1 MTYQDIIIPKKHIEH
16 LKAQR
21 NETLVFKHSTH
32 PYNMYLLSQLYE
44 ETNKN
49 IFVVLPNLYEAQQY
63 YDHLQ
68 KVMDANNILFYP
80 VDQTLTYLMAL
91 GSPEFKTERLFT
103 TYQLLSGKS
112 FVVITTHQG
121 ISRSTLS
128 VNDYEQAK
136 TTLLINNNY
145 PKEDVL
151 QYLVYNGY
159 QNVHTV
165 EKPGDFSTRG
175 NIIDFYSLQYE
186 HPVRLD
192 FFGKTLETIKFFEL
206 DTQRS
211 IAKLYQIDIV
221 PVNELFYTDAMK
233 EKLIEKLE
241 KDLTKDNVSEKEH
254 KKLTTDIDY
263 LNTRQHLER
272 LDIYVHAMNK
282 KTSTITEFSEDHYI
296 VMIDVHKMML
306 NEQQKTSELQTY
318 EHAMGGQ
325 YFLNL
330 VKEKTLEDVLK
341 STHIK
346 LYTQHTEDDGMSFNI
361 EEVPLYQQ
369 NIQLL
374 IHDIKTTPNI
384 KDIIISLPTKA
395 LKDVFLDQAN
405 ALIENYPVTFTDDY
419 MIGSFYDAN
428 LQRMYL
434 DETTIFNKQKTIRSS
449 YRSVM
454 NQTSKIHSTDDLS
467 LGDYVVHYDYG
478 IGQYIGIKTM
488 ELGLKKRDYL
498 HLIYANE
505 EALYVPMDQ
514 MDRVLKY
521 SQKDSATP
529 KLSKLGSK
537 IWTQTKASVK
547 QKIKDLSDR
556 LISIYAE
563 REHVTRQKF
572 EYVEDL
578 ETSFALDFPYEP
590 TPDQQKAIIETLYD
604 MEGEKPMDRLICGD
618 VGFGKTEVALR
629 AAFRAVTNAKQV
641 IVLVPTTVLARQ
653 HYHTFKERFEKYGAS
668 VGILSRFV
676 TQKEQKQYI
685 ENFKKGL
692 LDVLIGT
699 HRVLSKDIIPKDLG
713 LLVVDEEQ
721 RFGVEQKEIIREI
734 KKSVD
739 TLTMSATPIPR
750 TLQMS
755 LMGLKDMSMIETPPK
770 NRYPV
775 QTYLVE
781 RNEALVKEAIE
792 REIARGGQIFYL
804 FNRVSGMTGM
814 LQKLKKLVPNA
825 RIAFAHGKLHREEL
839 EEVLTNF
846 IEHEYDVLIS
856 TTIIETGIDIPNT
869 NTLIIHDADK
879 LGLSQLYQIRGRV
892 GRSDRIAYAYLFYEQ
907 YLTINDEARKRLQA
921 IQDFTA
927 LGSGYKIALRD
938 LAIRGAGDILG
949 QEQSGFI
956 DTVGYELYMKLVEE
970 AMTGKK
976 AFDDLDPKDNEAYAA
991 RHVDPQYAN
1000 YDTLRIE
1007 IHKRIATLHTLED
1020 VETLKEELT
1029 DRFGPIDG
1037 ELRQYM
1043 YEKLFKKLSNKLNV
1057 IQVSQTP
1064 TYIKFTFHKDVGDIY
1079 NTQPFMQTVRKFQ
1092 APSSLDFERGH
1103 IVLKMEHYQKN
1114 EHWLYL
1120 ACQLFETL
1128 LPYQLAVL

>member
-1 MTYQDIIIPKKHIEH
+1 MIQKDIIVSKKHIEA
-16 LKAQR
+16 LKTQR
-21 NETLVFKHSTH
+21 NDTLVFKHSTH
-32 PYNMYLLSQLYE
+32 PYNMYILAQFF
-44 ETNKN
+44 ETEKKN
-49 IFVVLPNLYEAQQY
+49 IFIVLPNLYEAQQY

-68 KVMDANNILFYP
+68 KILDPQHILFYP

-103 TYQLLSGKS
+103 IYQLLTGKP
-112 FVVITTHQG
+112 FIIITTHQG
-121 ISRSTLS
+121 MTRPTLS
-128 VNDYEQAK
+128 VHDYTQAK
-136 TTLLINNNY
+136 KTLEVNQSY
-145 PKEDVL
+145 TREDVL
-151 QYLVYNGY
+151 KYLVYNGY

-165 EKPGDFSTRG
+165 EKPGDFSSRG
-175 NIIDFYSLQYE
+175 NIIDYYSLQYE

-192 FFGKTLETIKFFEL
+192 FFGKTLESIKFFEL

-211 IAKLYQIDIV
+211 IAKIDTIDIV
-221 PVNELFYTDAMK
+221 PINELFYTDDMK
-233 EKLIEKLE
+233 DQLVQQLELDLIEKRLSDKE
-241 KDLTKDNVSEKEH
+241 AQKLMSDKDAINNRT
-254 KKLTTDIDY
+254 
-263 LNTRQHLER
+263 HLER
-272 LDIYVHAMNK
+272 LDIYIHAMNT
-282 KTSTITEFSEDHYI
+282 KTSTILQFSEDHHVI
-296 VMIDVHKMML
+296 MVDVHKMII
-306 NEQQKTSELQTY
+306 NEQQKQNEFQTY
-318 EHAMGGQ
+318 EHAMGGT

-330 VKEKTLEDVLK
+330 VKELQLEELLNVP
-341 STHIK
+341 HIR
-346 LYTQHTEDDGMSFNI
+346 LYTQHTEEEGMSFEI
-361 EEVPLYQQ
+361 EDVPLYQQ

-374 IHDIKTTPNI
+374 IHDIKTTPNL

-395 LKDVFLDQAN
+395 LKEVFLQQAKT
-405 ALIENYPVTFTDDY
+405 LIDHYPVTFTEDY
-419 MIGSFYDAN
+419 IVGSYLDKN
-428 LQRMYL
+428 TNRLYL
-434 DETTIFNKQKTIRSS
+434 DETTIFNKQKTLRSA

-454 NQTSKIHSTDDLS
+454 NQTSKIHSTEDLN
-467 LGDYVVHYDYG
+467 LGDFVVHYDYG

-488 ELGLKKRDYL
+488 ELGSKKRDYL
-498 HLIYANE
+498 HLIYAND

-521 SQKDSATP
+521 SQKDSAAP

-537 IWTQTKASVK
+537 VWTQTKANVK

-556 LISIYAE
+556 LLNIYAE
-563 REHVTRQKF
+563 REHVTRKRF
-572 EYVEDL
+572 ETLEDL

-590 TPDQQKAIIETLYD
+590 TIDQQKAIIETLYD
-604 MEGEKPMDRLICGD
+604 MEGDKPMDRLICGD

-653 HYHTFKERFEKYGAS
+653 HYHTFKERFEKYGAT
-668 VGILSRFV
+668 VGILSRFI
-676 TQKEQKQYI
+676 TQKDQKTHI
-685 ENFKKGL
+685 DNFKKGL

-792 REIARGGQIFYL
+792 REIARGGQVFYL

-814 LQKLKKLVPNA
+814 LQKLKKLIPNA
-825 RIAFAHGKLHREEL
+825 RIAYAHGKLHRDEL

-956 DTVGYELYMKLVEE
+956 DTVGYELYMKLVDE

-976 AFDDLDPKDNEAYAA
+976 AFDDLDPKDNEAFAA
-991 RHVDPQYAN
+991 RHVDPHYAN
-1000 YDTLRIE
+1000 YDALRIE
-1007 IHKRIATLHTLED
+1007 IHKRIAMLHTLD
-1020 VETLKEELT
+1020 DIHTLKEELT
-1029 DRFGPIDG
+1029 DRFGPIDV

-1043 YEKLFKKLSNKLNV
+1043 YEKLFKKLSHKLKV
-1057 IQVSQTP
+1057 IQVSQSP
-1064 TYIKFTFHKDVGDIY
+1064 KEIKFTFHKDMSDIY
-1079 NTQPFMQTVRKFQ
+1079 NKQPFMQTVKKFH

-1103 IVLKMEHYQKN
+1103 IVLIMEHDKKQ

-1128 LPYQLAVL
+1128 IPYQAAVL

>member
-1 MTYQDIIIPKKHIEH
+1 MILNDIRVHKKHID
-16 LKAQR
+16 LAKSQR
-21 NETLVFKHSTH
+21 NKTLVFKHSTH
-32 PYNMYLLSQLYE
+32 PYNMYLLAEVYQ
-44 ETNKN
+44 ETMKN

-63 YDHLQ
+63 YDNLQ
-68 KVMDANNILFYP
+68 KIMDPQNILFYP

-103 TYQLLSGKS
+103 IYQLLTSKP
-112 FVVITTHQG
+112 FVIITTYQG
-121 ISRSTLS
+121 LARTTLS
-128 VNDYEQAK
+128 VHDYEQAK
-136 TTLLINNNY
+136 STLAIHQSYQRNKILTYLI
-145 PKEDVL
+145 
-151 QYLVYNGY
+151 YNGY

-186 HPVRLD
+186 QPVRLD
-192 FFGKTLETIKFFEL
+192 FFGDTLETIKFFEL

-211 IAKLYQIDIV
+211 IAKVEQIDIV
-221 PVNELFYTDAMK
+221 PVNELFYTDSMK
-233 EKLIEKLE
+233 TKLIQKLE
-241 KDLTKDNVSEKEH
+241 NDLDSLSLSEKEIQ
-254 KKLTTDIDY
+254 KLENDID
-263 LNTRQHLER
+263 LIQQRKHLER
-272 LDIYVHAMNK
+272 LDIYIHAMNHK
-282 KTSTITEFSEDHYI
+282 RSTILEFSETHY
-296 VMIDVHKMML
+296 VWFIDVQKMMV
-306 NEQQKTSELQTY
+306 NDQQKHNEFQTY
-318 EHAMGGQ
+318 EHAMGGH

-330 VKEKTLEDVLK
+330 VQEKQLDDLLK
-341 STHIK
+341 IPQIRI
-346 LYTQHTEDDGMSFNI
+346 YTQHNEEEGISLEI
-361 EEVPLYQQ
+361 ESVPPYQQ

-374 IHDIKTTPNI
+374 LHDIKTTPQL
-384 KDIIISLPTKA
+384 KEIIISLPTKA
-395 LKDVFLDQAN
+395 LKEVFLEQAKT
-405 ALIENYPVTFTDDY
+405 LLMQYSVTLTEAY
-419 MIGSFYDAN
+419 LIGSFLDKNNYR
-428 LQRMYL
+428 LYL
-434 DETTIFNKQKTIRSS
+434 DETTIFNKQKTIRSA

-454 NQTSKIHSTDDLS
+454 NQTSKIHSSDDLN

-488 ELGLKKRDYL
+488 DLGSKKRDYL

-521 SQKDSATP
+521 SQKDAAAT

-537 IWTQTKASVK
+537 VWHQTKASVK

-556 LISIYAE
+556 LINIYAE
-563 REHVTRQKF
+563 REHVTRKKF
-572 EYVEDL
+572 EALTDL
-578 ETSFALDFPYEP
+578 ETGFALDFPYEP
-590 TPDQQKAIIETLYD
+590 TTDQQKAIIETLFD
-604 MEGEKPMDRLICGD
+604 MEGDKPMDRLICGD

-629 AAFRAVTNAKQV
+629 AGFRAVTNTKQV

-653 HYHTFKERFEKYGAS
+653 HYHTFKERFEKYGAT

-676 TQKEQKQYI
+676 SQKDQKITI

-792 REIARGGQIFYL
+792 REIARGGQVFYL
-804 FNRVSGMTGM
+804 FNRVSSMIGM
-814 LQKLKKLVPNA
+814 LQKLKKLIPSA
-825 RIAFAHGKLHREEL
+825 RIGYAHGKLHRDAL
-839 EEVLTNF
+839 EDVLTNF
-846 IEHEYDVLIS
+846 IDHEYDVLIS

-956 DTVGYELYMKLVEE
+956 DSVGYELYMKLVEE

-976 AFDDLDPKDNEAYAA
+976 AFDAFDPKDNETFAA
-991 RHVDPQYAN
+991 RHVDPNYAN
-1000 YDTLRIE
+1000 YETLRIE
-1007 IHKRIATLHTLED
+1007 IHKRIATLHTLKD
-1020 VETLKEELT
+1020 VEKLKEDLT

-1043 YEKLFKKLSNKLNV
+1043 YEKLFKKLSSNLKV
-1057 IQVSQTP
+1057 TQVTQTP
-1064 TYIKFTFHKDVGDIY
+1064 NAIKFTFHKDMSDIY
-1079 NTQPFMQTVRKFQ
+1079 NQPSFLQTVKKFHT
-1092 APSSLDFERGH
+1092 PSSLDFERGH
-1103 IVLKMEHYQKN
+1103 IVLKMEHINKN

-1128 LPYQLAVL
+1128 ISYRTPVL

>member
-1 MTYQDIIIPKKHIEH
+1 MTLNHIVVHQEHIETI
-16 LKAQR
+16 KSQR
-21 NETLVFKHSTH
+21 EKTLVFKHSTH
-32 PYNMYLLSQLYE
+32 PYNMYLLHKLYE
-44 ETNKN
+44 QTKKT
-49 IFVVLPNLYEAQQY
+49 IFIVLPNLYEAQQY
-63 YDHLQ
+63 YDHMQ
-68 KVMDANNILFYP
+68 KIMDSNNILFYP

-103 TYQLLSGKS
+103 IYQLLSGKP
-112 FVVITTHQG
+112 FIVITTYQG
-121 ISRSTLS
+121 LTRTTLS
-128 VNDYEQAK
+128 VDDYEKAK
-136 TTLLINNNY
+136 KTLNVNQSYTREDILNYLI
-145 PKEDVL
+145 
-151 QYLVYNGY
+151 YNGY

-175 NIIDFYSLQYE
+175 SIIDFYSLQYA

-192 FFGKTLETIKFFEL
+192 FFGKTLEIIKFFEL
-206 DTQRS
+206 HTQRS
-211 IAKLYQIDIV
+211 IARLETIDIV
-221 PVNELFYTDAMK
+221 PVNELFYTDLMRDS
-233 EKLIEKLE
+233 LVSKLE
-241 KDLTKDNVSEKEH
+241 KDLNTENLSEKES
-254 KKLTTDIDY
+254 KKLIQDIE
-263 LNTRQHLER
+263 NIQERRHLEQ
-272 LDIYVHAMNK
+272 LDLYIHMLHQKPSN
-282 KTSTITEFSEDHYI
+282 ILEFSEDHFV
-296 VMIDVHKMML
+296 VMVDAHKMMF
-306 NEQQKTSELQTY
+306 NETQKESEFQTY
-318 EHAMGGQ
+318 IHAMGGN
-325 YFLNL
+325 YFLKML
-330 VKEKTLEDVLK
+330 TERSLEDIMNIAQ
-341 STHIK
+341 IK
-346 LYTQHTEDDGMSFNI
+346 LFTQHTEDDGFTLNMESI
-361 EEVPLYQQ
+361 PPYQQ

-374 IHDIKTTPNI
+374 LHDIKTTPNI
-384 KDIIISLPTKA
+384 KNIVISIPTQALKEVFLEQAKA
-395 LKDVFLDQAN
+395 L
-405 ALIENYPVTFTDDY
+405 LIQYPVIFTDDY
-419 MIGSFYDAN
+419 MIGSFYDRN
-428 LQRMYL
+428 NQTMYL
-434 DETTIFNKQKTIRSS
+434 DETSIFNKQKTIRSS

-454 NQTSKIHSTDDLS
+454 NQATKIHHSDDLS

-488 ELGLKKRDYL
+488 ELGSQKRDYL
-498 HLIYANE
+498 HLVYANE
-505 EALYVPMDQ
+505 EALYIPMDQ

-521 SQKDSATP
+521 SQKDTSTP

-537 IWTQTKASVK
+537 VWQQTKASVK

-556 LISIYAE
+556 LIQIYAE
-563 REHVTRQKF
+563 RETVTRKSF
-572 EYVEDL
+572 DIVKDL

-590 TPDQQKAIIETLYD
+590 TIDQEKAIIETLYD
-604 MEGEKPMDRLICGD
+604 MEGDKPMDRLICGD

-629 AAFRAVTNAKQV
+629 ASFRAVTNAKQV

-653 HYHTFKERFEKYGAS
+653 HYHTFKERFEKYGAT
-668 VGILSRFV
+668 VGILSRFISSKD
-676 TQKEQKQYI
+676 QKKYI
-685 ENFKKGL
+685 NDFQKGL
-692 LDVLIGT
+692 LDVLVGT

-721 RFGVEQKEIIREI
+721 RFGVEQKEIVREI

-814 LQKLKKLVPNA
+814 LQKLKKLVPEA

-970 AMTGKK
+970 ATTGKK
-976 AFDDLDPKDNEAYAA
+976 VFEDIDPKDNETYAA
-991 RHVDPQYAN
+991 RHVDPNYAN

-1020 VETLKEELT
+1020 VNQLKEELI
-1029 DRFGPIDG
+1029 DRFGPIDI

-1043 YEKLFKKLSNKLNV
+1043 YEKLFKKLSHQLKV

-1064 TYIKFTFHKDVGDIY
+1064 NYIKFTFHKDMSTIY
-1079 NTQPFMQTVRKFQ
+1079 NQ
-1092 APSSLDFERGH
+1092 APFLKTVKAFHAPSTLDFERGH
-1103 IVLKMEHYQKN
+1103 IVLKMEHQHKN

-1120 ACQLFETL
+1120 ASQLFEAL
-1128 LPYQLAVL
+1128 LPYSTHVL